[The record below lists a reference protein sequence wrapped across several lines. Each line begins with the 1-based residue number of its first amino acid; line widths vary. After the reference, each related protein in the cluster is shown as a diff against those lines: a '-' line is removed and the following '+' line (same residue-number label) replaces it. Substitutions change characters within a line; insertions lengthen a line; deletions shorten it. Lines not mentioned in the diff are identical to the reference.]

1 MEIRVKV
8 VSLSQA
14 ISKSHHPHAPA
25 PETLQN
31 AAAVSQISIMGKKSI
46 FAKISKGT
54 KGAFA
59 RISIKEAKEMFV
71 LISKEAKGTIVPV
84 FNQGSAE

>member
-1 MEIRVKV
+1 MVA
-8 VSLSQA
+8 VSKA
-14 ISKSHHPHAPA
+14 ISKGPRTHTWPL
-25 PETLQN
+25 ETLQN

-84 FNQGSAE
+84 FNQGSAV